1 MVKNPLAAGFKGGVA
16 NYLRSWKKLLSS
28 LRGWHEYQISSG
40 YFGCR
45 EKGLGRSRGES
56 LLDQQ
61 AKPGMS
67 VQGRINESRVAP
79 ITLHVGTWCPKR
91 HQVVHMSMLMGFEL
105 QSLDYRES
113 VDLNSRN
120 IRIGSSS

>member
-1 MVKNPLAAGFKGGVA
+1 MVKNPLAAGFKGGVV

-28 LRGWHEYQISSG
+28 LRGWHEHQISSG

-45 EKGLGRSRGES
+45 EKGLGRSRGEG

-79 ITLHVGTWCPKR
+79 ITLHVGPKGIKR
-91 HQVVHMSMLMGFEL
+91 NNRRILL
-105 QSLDYRES
+105 QTCFILQERGTMTPKIIQKS
-113 VDLNSRN
+113 
-120 IRIGSSS
+120 